1 MPTPISPLRSNWRQ
15 SIASSTAPGKALD
28 RDRPG
33 RARWSSRAGL
43 RPIRRCAAR
52 WSAGGEQGMPFV
64 APPLALCTDNAA
76 MIAWAGIERLG
87 QSDPLDFAAR
97 PRWPLDPD
105 AAPVRGAGVKA

>member
-1 MPTPISPLRSNWRQ
+1 
-15 SIASSTAPGKALD
+15 
-28 RDRPG
+28 
-33 RARWSSRAGL
+33 
-43 RPIRRCAAR
+43 
-52 WSAGGEQGMPFV
+52 
-64 APPLALCTDNAA
+64 